1 MYIQGFLPLEGSV
14 LDVEVWG
21 LGGKTA
27 QEIQNSY
34 KKREELFNE
43 QRRKVNPHLGHFLW
57 KDVHL

>member
-43 QRRKVNPHLGHFLW
+43 QRRKVNPHLGHFL
-57 KDVHL
+57 